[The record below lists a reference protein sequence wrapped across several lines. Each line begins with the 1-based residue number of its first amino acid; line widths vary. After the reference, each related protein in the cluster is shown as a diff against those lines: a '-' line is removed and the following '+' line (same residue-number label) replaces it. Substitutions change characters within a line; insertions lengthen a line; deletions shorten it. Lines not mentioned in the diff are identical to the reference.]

1 MTSCGCLVV
10 EKVEDH
16 GGGVARGKGMAG
28 CGCGFCA
35 GDRRFETIFP
45 IYVMG
50 SSRAR
55 ALLDLAAGD
64 PIWEAVKSEARSEA
78 EKEPVLSSFLY
89 ASVLSHDCLERA
101 LSFSL
106 QTGLKIQHCSRLS

>member
-16 GGGVARGKGMAG
+16 GGGDARGKGKARGRPGPG
-28 CGCGFCA
+28 CGCGSCGGG
-35 GDRRFETIFP
+35 GDRRFETMFP

-55 ALLDLAAGD
+55 AALDLAAGDRD
-64 PIWEAVKSEARSEA
+64 PIWEAVKAEARSEVSTHA
-78 EKEPVLSSFLY
+78 
-89 ASVLSHDCLERA
+89 R
-101 LSFSL
+101 L
-106 QTGLKIQHCSRLS
+106 QAD